1 MSHHP
6 PNPPP
11 DPPEP
16 RLSDADMRVLDFLA
30 EHGFDAS
37 RVHLLPEADRPR
49 AMALVRQMQVLDH
62 YPAEGADDALV
73 DATLARIDRWE
84 AANAEAHRLPS
95 RRMGA
100 FRIPDFVGIA
110 ALVVVGVGVLVPV
123 VSRVRAQGL
132 VTACGDNL
140 RSVHGALGQYA
151 SQHDGLLP
159 ATASIAD
166 VGSLFS
172 SWGRPGRAAAP
183 APVPAERRIAT
194 GAAMQPPQPMQ
205 QMQVEF
211 RTPTSVT
218 RIRFS
223 IPDWSR
229 QNHSDHLAHLARTGF
244 CGPAELTC
252 PACASGGPC
261 FAYRV
266 PVRGERFALDGPG
279 RCVVV
284 ADANPLVEAHRRRW
298 PIDSRI
304 RSSLNHGE
312 TGQNMLFD
320 DGAVEWR
327 TTPLLELPAGGAP
340 DNIWV
345 PRDSLGRERV
355 DLGAWPTVPT
365 DNFVAQ

>member
-11 DPPEP
+11 DPREP

-84 AANAEAHRLPS
+84 AANAEAHRLPA

-123 VSRVRAQGL
+123 ASRIRAQGL
-132 VTACGDNL
+132 VDACGNNL
-140 RSVHGALGQYA
+140 RSLHGALGQYA

-172 SWGRPGRAAAP
+172 SWGRPARTA
-183 APVPAERRIAT
+183 VPAR
-194 GAAMQPPQPMQ
+194 QPVEAQPTALPPMQ

-211 RTPTSVT
+211 RTPTSIT

-229 QNHSDHLAHLARTGF
+229 ENHSDQLAHLARTGF
-244 CGPAELTC
+244 CGPEQLTC

-266 PVRGERFALDGPG
+266 PVKGERFVLDGPG
-279 RCVVV
+279 RGVVV
-284 ADANPLVEAHRRRW
+284 ADANPLVDAHRRRR
-298 PIDSRI
+298 PVDSRI
-304 RSSLNHGE
+304 RSSLNHAE

-327 TTPLLELPAGGAP
+327 TTPLVEVPAGGEL
-340 DNIWV
+340 DNIWL
-345 PRDSLGRERV
+345 PRDSTGHERV

-365 DNFVAQ
+365 DNFLAQ